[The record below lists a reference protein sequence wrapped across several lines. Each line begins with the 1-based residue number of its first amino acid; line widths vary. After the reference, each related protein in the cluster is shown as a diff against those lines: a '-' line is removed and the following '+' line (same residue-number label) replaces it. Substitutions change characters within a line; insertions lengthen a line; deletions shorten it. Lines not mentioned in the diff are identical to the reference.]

1 MMHMLVIDDDK
12 ACCRTLQ
19 LHYSSRGFEVSTAG
33 SAEEGAVSLARH
45 QPEIVISDVRMP
57 GRDGISLLE
66 DIRKAYPDIAVIMI
80 TAFQDLETTVSA
92 LHKGAV
98 DFVGKPIDLEEL
110 DAAVNRAVTIHD
122 DDSAD
127 ALVLNLE
134 DTTTTIIGRSR
145 PMQDVFKA
153 IGKVS
158 QSRVTVLLSGESGTG
173 KELIAR
179 AIHKS
184 SKDRDKAFIAINCAA
199 LVETLLESELFG
211 HERGAFTGAVNAR
224 KGKAELA
231 GEGVLFLDEVGE
243 LSPRMQG
250 KLLRLLEAREFTPV
264 GGDKVKS
271 CTARFIAAT
280 NADLQEKVAEGTFRE
295 DLFYRLSVFN
305 INSPPLRERREDIP
319 LLVEHLLKRIS
330 SEIHKVVRRVTSDA
344 LSALQNHDWPGNVR
358 QLSNVLMQAVV
369 MAQDD
374 MLTHCDLPP
383 EIIGEAAGSPECDR
397 NEVRAAAPG
406 SPSSSLKQLERDHI
420 AQILDETGW
429 HKGKACEILGISR
442 PRLDRRIK
450 EYGLERDRV

>member
-1 MMHMLVIDDDK
+1 MHMLVIDDDK

-19 LHYSSRGFEVSTAG
+19 LHYSCRNFEVITAN
-33 SAEEGAVSLARH
+33 SAEEAVSCMEDVV
-45 QPEIVISDVRMP
+45 PNIVISDVRMP

-66 DIRKAYPDIAVIMI
+66 DIRVNYPETSVIMI

-92 LHKGAV
+92 LHKGAA

-110 DAAVNRAVTIHD
+110 DAAVDRAVSIHEED
-122 DDSAD
+122 AND
-127 ALVLNLE
+127 ALIINME

-179 AIHKS
+179 AIHNS
-184 SKDRDKAFIAINCAA
+184 SKDSDKPFIAINCAA
-199 LVETLLESELFG
+199 IVETLLESELFG

-224 KGKAELA
+224 KGKSELA

-264 GGDKVKS
+264 GSDSVKT
-271 CTARFIAAT
+271 CHARFVAAT
-280 NADLQEKVAEGTFRE
+280 NADLREEVARGDFRE
-295 DLFYRLSVFN
+295 DLYYRLNVFN
-305 INSPPLRERREDIP
+305 IVSPPLRERREDIP
-319 LLVEHLLKRIS
+319 LLVEYLLKRIS
-330 SEIHKVVRRVTSDA
+330 SEIHKVVCRVTSDT
-344 LSALQNHDWPGNVR
+344 LNALQNYDWPGNVR
-358 QLSNVLMQAVV
+358 QLNNVLMQAVV

-374 MLTHCDLPP
+374 VLTHCDLPVEITQATAGLGECAQSGPDLP
-383 EIIGEAAGSPECDR
+383 ENHEH
-397 NEVRAAAPG
+397 
-406 SPSSSLKQLERDHI
+406 SSSLKDIERSHI
-420 AQILDETGW
+420 AQVLLETRW
-429 HKGKACEILGISR
+429 HKGRACEILGISR

-450 EYGLERDRV
+450 EYGLVQ

>member
-1 MMHMLVIDDDK
+1 MHMLVIDDDT

-19 LHYSSRGFEVSTAG
+19 LHYSSRGFEVLTAN
-33 SAEEGAVSLARH
+33 SAEEGAQRIAAGV
-45 QPEIVISDVRMP
+45 PDIVISDVRMP
-57 GRDGISLLE
+57 GQDGISLLE
-66 DIRKAYPDIAVIMI
+66 DIRGKYPGIAVIMI
-80 TAFQDLETTVSA
+80 TAFQDLETTVEA

-110 DAAVNRAVTIHD
+110 DAAVNRAVTIHSD
-122 DDSAD
+122 DRKD
-127 ALVLNLE
+127 ALVIDLE
-134 DTTTTIIGRSR
+134 DANATIIGRSR
-145 PMQDVFKA
+145 PMQEVFKA

-184 SKDRDKAFIAINCAA
+184 SKDRDKPFIAINCAA
-199 LVETLLESELFG
+199 IVETLLESELFG

-264 GGDKVKS
+264 GGDSVRACK
-271 CTARFIAAT
+271 ARFVAAT
-280 NADLQEKVAEGTFRE
+280 NADLKAEVAEGNFRE

-305 INSPPLRERREDIP
+305 IHSPSLRERRDDIP
-319 LLVEHLLKRIS
+319 LLIEHLLKRIS
-330 SEIHKVVRRVTSDA
+330 CEIHKVVRRVTAEA
-344 LSALQNHDWPGNVR
+344 LVALQNYEWPGNVR
-358 QLSNVLMQAVV
+358 QLSNVLMQSVV

-374 MLTHCDLPP
+374 VLTHCDLPL
-383 EIIGEAAGSPECDR
+383 EIAGETAASAECA
-397 NEVRAAAPG
+397 NAARGMAQTPC
-406 SPSSSLKQLERDHI
+406 PPSSLKDLERGHI
-420 AQILDETGW
+420 AQVLLETRW

-450 EYGLERDRV
+450 EYGLVQSSP